1 MHNGSVEGRGHIT
14 GFVDVSVSL
23 TGFEPGELRATG
35 LVEQH
40 YATVVG
46 RLGDD
51 EYQRFAAGLLAA
63 GGDPLPDGLLP
74 VARAITHLWYLGV
87 WPDAD
92 QAVSPRA
99 YAESLVWK
107 TFHGFAPGTW
117 APGFGSW
124 SRPPAGTR

>member
-1 MHNGSVEGRGHIT
+1 MEDHGHVT
-14 GFVDVSVSL
+14 GFVELSASL
-23 TGFEPGELRATG
+23 TGFGPGELWATG
-35 LVEQH
+35 MAGQH

-46 RLGDD
+46 CVGYA
-51 EYQRFAAGLLAA
+51 EYQRFAAGLLADGVTSLA
-63 GGDPLPDGLLP
+63 DGFLPI
-74 VARAITHLWYLGV
+74 ARAITHLWYLGV

-107 TFHGFAPGTW
+107 TFHAFAPGAW

-124 SRPPAGTR
+124 SRPPVVVS